1 MKVKAPHNLSQEEV
15 KQRVIGMAADQAMV
29 IEWRSEYNAEGTLN
43 YSGTKV
49 KGAIDIK
56 PNEVVLDF
64 ELPRLARIFASRIEK
79 QVKQQ
84 LESALA

>member
-29 IEWRSEYNAEGTLN
+29 IEWVSDYNAVGTLN
-43 YSGTKV
+43 HSGTKV
-49 KGAIDIK
+49 TGAIDIT
-56 PNEVVLDF
+56 PSEVVLDF
-64 ELPRLARIFASRIEK
+64 ELPRMARLFASRIEK

>member
-29 IEWRSEYNAEGTLN
+29 IEWVSDYNAVGTLN

-49 KGAIDIK
+49 TGAIDIK
-56 PNEVVLDF
+56 PNEVVLSF
-64 ELPRLARIFASRIEK
+64 ELPRLARIVAGRIEK
-79 QVKQQ
+79 QVQKQ